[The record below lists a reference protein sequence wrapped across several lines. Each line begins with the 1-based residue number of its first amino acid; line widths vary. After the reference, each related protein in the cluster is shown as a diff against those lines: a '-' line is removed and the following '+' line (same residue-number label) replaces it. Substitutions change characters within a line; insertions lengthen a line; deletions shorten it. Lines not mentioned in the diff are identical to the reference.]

1 MTRNEIQDRLRIA
14 ATETIADLHKIA
26 DEMPASELA
35 ALLRYVAAHLFEPD
49 LTVASALRGAE
60 VTDAAAPARLAA
72 HLGRGL
78 REDIAQRRIRVA
90 QRMRQPDQM
99 PTGRVAAAVGI
110 PAEKTFRRA
119 WRRHT
124 GEALRVFRFT
134 PLLCPDFNYATWNRI
149 RRRNLPVDDARRLL
163 ERLHRLAA
171 IGTHMHETDRTEIRQ
186 PAFTPVLGHDARRV
200 WQLAAGEVLDAVRR
214 DRQGLPVVL
223 DRFFRALEARLYDP
237 EFSVAAVC
245 AAVGARASTLA
256 PLFLFYQ
263 GQTVAHYVDRRR
275 VETSLRLL
283 AETAM
288 TIRDA
293 AAAVGL
299 DDRRFRRIFKETTG
313 ELPAAARTIPEQ
325 NNAVDEGLWRRV
337 GRGQATGSEMADVA
351 RWIADSHPDAFTLE
365 ERRIET
371 RPTDPADAATT
382 TPRQLA
388 ARSEEPTNE
397 ENDRAEVAL
406 ILSRK
411 TGTARRRRAIERFLG
426 ESAAAPNLYRIR
438 EIQCAVTAAEQL
450 DHGRMPRGELWA
462 EWLKVRARTHGGG
475 EARTADWKAI
485 ETQLTDATTALNR
498 WREADARR
506 RRLTRKTDN
515 EKQRVLDDEGSE
527 FRCYLVAKTCLDAE
541 RRHRGAGTQGIEET
555 KTALAI
561 AESLFGDLVAG
572 VEPPRRRAP
581 SAGTDLLVL
590 CRARLANAER
600 IHGDIRVAH
609 QAIGRAFEIRER
621 VRLGDYVEA
630 ELSSLYAS
638 VLKDEGL
645 QLALAETHVD
655 YAIGIFST
663 FDVHLAAR
671 ARIKKAAIRR
681 LQAKDYLNTLAEAT
695 HTMDDRRDPSILEAA
710 ETNLLFYTVK
720 EGEFDLARLR
730 RRSLPL
736 PTDPA
741 HRAFRIGVEG
751 CIDLALGNVNNGKDL
766 LFEARDRFIDLKRYR
781 DAEIAA
787 LYLAEAYCT
796 EGDMENACRLLRIAS
811 SYARSSGYPEAAA
824 IEELV
829 EKAGKIDR
837 PVFRIRKIAY
847 QAGGCL
853 GPEEPRHG
861 RINRQGRSRES

>member
-1 MTRNEIQDRLRIA
+1 VLFRL
-14 ATETIADLHKIA
+14 
-26 DEMPASELA
+26 
-35 ALLRYVAAHLFEPD
+35 
-49 LTVASALRGAE
+49 
-60 VTDAAAPARLAA
+60 
-72 HLGRGL
+72 
-78 REDIAQRRIRVA
+78 
-90 QRMRQPDQM
+90 
-99 PTGRVAAAVGI
+99 
-110 PAEKTFRRA
+110 
-119 WRRHT
+119 
-124 GEALRVFRFT
+124 
-134 PLLCPDFNYATWNRI
+134 
-149 RRRNLPVDDARRLL
+149 
-163 ERLHRLAA
+163 
-171 IGTHMHETDRTEIRQ
+171 
-186 PAFTPVLGHDARRV
+186 
-200 WQLAAGEVLDAVRR
+200 
-214 DRQGLPVVL
+214 
-223 DRFFRALEARLYDP
+223 
-237 EFSVAAVC
+237 
-245 AAVGARASTLA
+245 
-256 PLFLFYQ
+256 
-263 GQTVAHYVDRRR
+263 
-275 VETSLRLL
+275 
-283 AETAM
+283 
-288 TIRDA
+288 
-293 AAAVGL
+293 
-299 DDRRFRRIFKETTG
+299 
-313 ELPAAARTIPEQ
+313 
-325 NNAVDEGLWRRV
+325 
-337 GRGQATGSEMADVA
+337 
-351 RWIADSHPDAFTLE
+351 
-365 ERRIET
+365 
-371 RPTDPADAATT
+371 
-382 TPRQLA
+382 
-388 ARSEEPTNE
+388 
-397 ENDRAEVAL
+397 
-406 ILSRK
+406 
-411 TGTARRRRAIERFLG
+411 
-426 ESAAAPNLYRIR
+426 R
-438 EIQCAVTAAEQL
+438 EIQCAVNAAAEL
-450 DHGRMPRGELWA
+450 ERNGTARGELWA
-462 EWLKVRARTHGGG
+462 RWLAVRARSGGDG
-475 EARTADWKAI
+475 EVTPAQWQAV
-485 ETQLTDATTALNR
+485 EQQLPDAPAALAR
-498 WREADARR
+498 WRDADEKR
-506 RRLTRKTDN
+506 RRLREMTADERG
-515 EKQRVLDDEGSE
+515 RVIADEGSE
-527 FRCYLVAKTCLDAE
+527 FRCYLVARACLDAE
-541 RRHRGAGTQGIEET
+541 RRHRGAGTRGIEET

-581 SAGTDLLVL
+581 SVGTDLLVL

-609 QAIGRAFEIRER
+609 QAIERAFEIRER

-671 ARIKKAAIRR
+671 ARINKAAIRR

-811 SYARSSGYPEAAA
+811 GYARSCGYPEAAA

-837 PVFRIRKIAY
+837 PVSRIRKIAY